1 MRARFSAFA
10 LKKPTYLWHTLHKD
24 HDERQRAP
32 QEFLAAMKDGLR
44 GLVYRSLDVLD
55 TRPAD
60 HEGVARVLFYANV
73 YHHGDDLSFVEL
85 SSFANDGTGW
95 RYLFGQPKARN
106 EIPGDPRTLRIQP
119 NNVPG

>member
-1 MRARFSAFA
+1 MRARFSAFV

-32 QEFLAAMKDGLR
+32 NEFLAAMKEGLR

-55 TRPAD
+55 TRAPD
-60 HEGVARVLFYANV
+60 HEGVARVLFYASV
-73 YHHGDDLSFVEL
+73 FHRGDDLSFVEI

-95 RYLFGQPKARN
+95 RYLFGQPKAKN
-106 EIPGDPRTLRIQP
+106 EIAGDPRRLRIQE